1 MFCQSNP
8 HCHSAHAV
16 RQTAEVIPLRP
27 NQSVANERVAAL
39 MCAMET
45 HPWRAPEIFAH
56 VGPDQVWRVRVETGG
71 QVALLTPDEARLCAA
86 AVFAEN
92 ALPGSGE
99 VSARL
104 RQCADE
110 CEEGAA
116 SQSALV
122 RAHGFT
128 GLGGLVGFAGMGLL
142 VLAVLLNGRG

>member
-1 MFCQSNP
+1 MSSALQNEP
-8 HCHSAHAV
+8 AHAV
-16 RQTAEVIPLRP
+16 RHTAQVIPLRP
-27 NQSVANERVAAL
+27 NHSVANERVAAL

-45 HPWRAPEIFAH
+45 HPWRAPEILSH

-104 RQCADE
+104 RESADE
-110 CEEGAA
+110 CDAGAPSGA
-116 SQSALV
+116 P
-122 RAHGFT
+122 AHGFT
-128 GLGGLVGFAGMGLL
+128 GLGGLIGFAGMGLM